1 MTTIPFDYQWNGG
14 HLVTRNFLKIGVN
27 EAFVQI
33 MRNKKHHLT
42 ELPTDDA
49 EKRIKKLL
57 KTPQNFL
64 S

>member
-27 EAFVQI
+27 EAFIQI
-33 MRNKKHHLT
+33 MRGEKHHLT
-42 ELPTDDA
+42 ELSTDDA
-49 EKRIKKLL
+49 ETHIKKPS